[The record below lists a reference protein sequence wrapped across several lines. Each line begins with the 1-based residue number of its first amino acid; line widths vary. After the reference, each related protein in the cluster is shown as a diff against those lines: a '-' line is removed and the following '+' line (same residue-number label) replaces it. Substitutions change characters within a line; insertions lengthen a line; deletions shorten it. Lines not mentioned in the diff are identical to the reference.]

1 MNKHVLRSLEYD
13 FDVFMMM
20 SVCVCVCV
28 CMYVWMDGWMDGWMD
43 VGGAIT
49 QILLNKKI

>member
-28 CMYVWMDGWMDGWMD
+28 CVCMYVCVDGWMD
-43 VGGAIT
+43 VVGAIT
-49 QILLNKKI
+49 QIVLNKKI